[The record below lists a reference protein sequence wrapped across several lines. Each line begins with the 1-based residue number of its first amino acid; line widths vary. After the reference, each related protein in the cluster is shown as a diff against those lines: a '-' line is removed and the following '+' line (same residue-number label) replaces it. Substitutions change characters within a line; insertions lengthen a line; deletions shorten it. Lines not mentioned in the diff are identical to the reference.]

1 MIDTHSHL
9 DGEEFAEDISDV
21 LQRAKEAGVE
31 KIFLPNVNGETLSPL
46 LHLCAAHPDYLY
58 PMIGLHPEDVNPTQI
73 DVDATLDKME
83 QLLENHHPLIRS
95 CVAIGEV
102 GIDLYWDQTYRKKQ
116 LEVFERQISW
126 AVKYQL
132 PLMIHSRNA
141 HADLVNI
148 ISKHEADHLTGV
160 FHCFTGTPEEAEQLL
175 SFSGFALGIGGVLT
189 FKKSKLPD
197 VLKSTVPLSRIVLE
211 TDAPYMSPVPHR
223 GKRNESAFV
232 RYVAEKLA
240 EVYDVSLREVEQQ
253 TNMNVAR
260 IFKKVNLSSS

>member
-46 LHLCAAHPDYLY
+46 LHLCAAHPGYLY

-148 ISKHEADHLTGV
+148 ISKHEAEHLTGV
-160 FHCFTGTPEEAEQLL
+160 FHCFTGTTEEAEQLL
-175 SFSGFALGIGGVLT
+175 SFSGFVLGIGGVLT
-189 FKKSKLPD
+189 FKKSHLPE
-197 VLKSTVPLSRIVLE
+197 VLPSVVPLSRIVLE
-211 TDAPYMSPVPHR
+211 TDSPYMAPVPLR
-223 GKRNESAFV
+223 GKRNESSFV
-232 RYVAEKLA
+232 VHVLKKLA
-240 EVYDVSLREVEQQ
+240 DCYGVSEETIASMTTQ
-253 TNMNVAR
+253 NVKR
-260 IFKKVNLSSS
+260 VFKKPYS